1 MSVLSEKLQYYV
13 DQRGQNIA
21 ELAKRC
27 RIERSTLYQ
36 YLKGRRPLQNRMQ
49 LEALMSELHLA
60 PDERAEVLEAYEIT
74 RIGIRKYNRRY
85 KVKELLDSL
94 LTVEEEKIVIRE
106 AEYEADTGKLESYG
120 LLRGELEVNRAVNK
134 VMRDTV
140 THGGALKLLA
150 QPDYEPLMESL
161 LLACD
166 GFMDARITQI
176 ICMEADSGQDG
187 CRNLD
192 SVRRILRYGIGIRN
206 YEPRYYYGKAI
217 EHYGMM
223 NAMPYLVVTERYAIQ
238 IASDRC

>member
-94 LTVEEEKIVIRE
+94 LTVEEEKIVIRPGSWNPTACSGE
-106 AEYEADTGKLESYG
+106 SWKSTGLSIK
-120 LLRGELEVNRAVNK
+120 
-134 VMRDTV
+134 
-140 THGGALKLLA
+140 
-150 QPDYEPLMESL
+150 
-161 LLACD
+161 
-166 GFMDARITQI
+166 
-176 ICMEADSGQDG
+176 
-187 CRNLD
+187 
-192 SVRRILRYGIGIRN
+192 
-206 YEPRYYYGKAI
+206 
-217 EHYGMM
+217 
-223 NAMPYLVVTERYAIQ
+223 
-238 IASDRC
+238 